1 MSTARENLIG
11 IAYHGT
17 EINKLAAI
25 EAAVDAFA
33 HALAEKIRAHAAATT
48 KPGSVG
54 YAGIMTGANVI
65 DPKMTP

>member
-1 MSTARENLIG
+1 MIDARETLIG

-17 EINKLAAI
+17 EINNRGAV

-33 HALAEKIRAHAAATT
+33 HELAEKIRAHAAATA

-54 YAGIMTGANVI
+54 YAGIVTGANVI
-65 DPKMTP
+65 DPGVTP